1 MTTKV
6 VTFDELLEH
15 AKKLPLSDQA
25 RLIEQLATTIKH
37 ELATTQPIPRTPLF
51 GRFAHFGPAP
61 SAEEIDEVRREMW
74 ANFPREDI

>member
-1 MTTKV
+1 MATED
-6 VTFDELLEH
+6 VTFEDVLER
-15 AKKLPLSDQA
+15 AEKLPLPDRA
-25 RLIEQLATTIKH
+25 RLIAQLATTMKF
-37 ELATTQPIPRTPLF
+37 ELAATQSQPRTQLF